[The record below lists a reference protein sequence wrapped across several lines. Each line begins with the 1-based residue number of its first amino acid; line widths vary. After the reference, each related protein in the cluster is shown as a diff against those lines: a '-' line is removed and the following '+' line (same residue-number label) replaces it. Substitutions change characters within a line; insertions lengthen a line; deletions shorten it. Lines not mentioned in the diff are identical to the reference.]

1 MVHYVSGKMARVASV
16 RDGGSAS
23 VKLCEAFGTY
33 KNFREFRDN
42 QEARQLFLSTC
53 SPAEVQAAA
62 FIKTA
67 MEGNIV
73 THDILQ
79 NSLKANWLQ
88 PAELIMQ
95 NPSWVEKEIF
105 DLDELLKQDPLV
117 PVQTEVNQSD
127 TAAALATKPEAKEDE
142 AESVPNAPLKD
153 EIPEVTTDAAGPVEQ
168 TRSRA
173 SFFSVATIPAWAE
186 DLFQKVTLA
195 TFQQSLE
202 HARACRVLIGPYS
215 SEHVKRRF
223 LLPGLFGMLLLGHL
237 ISEKVLTAGGFAQV
251 LHQAGAARPFA
262 KSAMAPEKKTA
273 KTAMKKPAA
282 SMKKAK
288 SRADNFKPM
297 TMTPF
302 SLGDFIQ
309 QMLATLRM
317 TVSVSPPPVRM
328 ATTHSGRPSF
338 IGA

>member
-1 MVHYVSGKMARVASV
+1 MRCVVHYVSGKMARVASV

-42 QEARQLFLSTC
+42 QEARQLFLSRC
-53 SPAEVQAAA
+53 SPAEVQAAT

-73 THDILQ
+73 IHDILQ
-79 NSLKANWLQ
+79 NSLQANWLQ

-127 TAAALATKPEAKEDE
+127 TAAALATKPEAKEEHE
-142 AESVPNAPLKD
+142 A
-153 EIPEVTTDAAGPVEQ
+153 EVTTDGAGPVEQ

-173 SFFSVATIPAWAE
+173 SFFSVATIPVWAE

-195 TFQQSLE
+195 MFEQSLE
-202 HARACRVLIGPYS
+202 L
-215 SEHVKRRF
+215 E
-223 LLPGLFGMLLLGHL
+223 
-237 ISEKVLTAGGFAQV
+237 
-251 LHQAGAARPFA
+251 
-262 KSAMAPEKKTA
+262 
-273 KTAMKKPAA
+273 
-282 SMKKAK
+282 
-288 SRADNFKPM
+288 
-297 TMTPF
+297 
-302 SLGDFIQ
+302 Q
-309 QMLATLRM
+309 QKCHFYL
-317 TVSVSPPPVRM
+317 
-328 ATTHSGRPSF
+328 
-338 IGA
+338 

>member
-1 MVHYVSGKMARVASV
+1 MPLLRRLSFSARRSSWRCGVWSTTCPARWPVVASV

-127 TAAALATKPEAKEDE
+127 TAAALATKPEAKEEDE
-142 AESVPNAPLKD
+142 AESVSNAPLKD

-168 TRSRA
+168 TCSRA

-202 HARACRVLIGPYS
+202 HARACRVLIVQIQNMSGD
-215 SEHVKRRF
+215 VFCCRGCFACRF
-223 LLPGLFGMLLLGHL
+223 LG
-237 ISEKVLTAGGFAQV
+237 T
-251 LHQAGAARPFA
+251 
-262 KSAMAPEKKTA
+262 
-273 KTAMKKPAA
+273 
-282 SMKKAK
+282 
-288 SRADNFKPM
+288 
-297 TMTPF
+297 
-302 SLGDFIQ
+302 
-309 QMLATLRM
+309 
-317 TVSVSPPPVRM
+317 
-328 ATTHSGRPSF
+328 
-338 IGA
+338 